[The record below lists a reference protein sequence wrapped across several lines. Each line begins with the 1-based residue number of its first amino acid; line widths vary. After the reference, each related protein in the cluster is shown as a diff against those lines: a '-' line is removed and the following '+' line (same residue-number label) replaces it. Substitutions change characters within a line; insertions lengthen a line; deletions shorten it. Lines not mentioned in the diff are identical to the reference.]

1 MITFVDIFG
10 ISFLSVAGQAE
21 LLTPLVFA
29 WHRLSPL
36 AVFASGAYF
45 LHNGGGG
52 VTEFAK
58 FTVPTLT
65 AFLKARSQS
74 VSSIKQKLVGRAKE
88 LVVRAIGCQKTLTSI
103 SRTSCV
109 SLFAML

>member
-21 LLTPLVFA
+21 LLTPLIFA

-36 AVFASGAYF
+36 AAFASGEYF
-45 LHNGGGG
+45 LHNGEGDWIRK
-52 VTEFAK
+52 VYSAK
-58 FTVPTLT
+58 FNGI
-65 AFLKARSQS
+65 FEARSQS

-88 LVVRAIGCQKTLTSI
+88 LVRAIGCQKTLTSI
-103 SRTSCV
+103 NRTSCV